1 MKYFA
6 ILILFLLGLTSQK
19 ICATNGGTHT
29 YQFLSL
35 TNSPRV
41 ASLGG
46 KLIAIKDSDVTLPY
60 YNPSLLNAS
69 MHNHLSLNYIN
80 YFAGINFGYTSY
92 ARTFKGIGNVAAGIH
107 FVNYGEFIAAD
118 ETGEI
123 TGTFKAGEYAIN
135 MFWSRQLLDSSFSIG
150 VNFKPVMSFLEKY
163 SSYGF
168 ATDLGITYQSKEKL
182 FTAALVIRNIG
193 SQLKAYNRKVF
204 EPLPF
209 EILLGGSI
217 KLRHAPFRICFTGHQ
232 LQTLDLTY
240 EKEEKTSEIQTTLSE
255 QHDTTERKIDQIT
268 SSLGDFADHFLRHMI
283 IGVEMPIIENNVYL
297 RFGYNYK
304 RRQELGVSSKM
315 STVGFS
321 WGFGLRISKI
331 FINYGR
337 AKYHLAG
344 PSNHISINMNLT
356 DFYKS
361 SNN

>member
-6 ILILFLLGLTSQK
+6 ILLFFLLGLNSQNIIATS
-19 ICATNGGTHT
+19 GGNHT
-29 YQFLSL
+29 YKFLSL

-46 KLIAIKDSDVTLPY
+46 KLIAIKDDDVSLPY

-69 MHNHLSLNYIN
+69 MNNHLALNYIN
-80 YFAGINFGYTSY
+80 YFAGINFGYASY
-92 ARTFKGIGNVAAGIH
+92 ARTIKGIGNVSAGIH
-107 FVNYGEFIAAD
+107 YINYGEFTAAD
-118 ETGEI
+118 ETGLI

-135 MFWSRQLLDSSFSIG
+135 MFWSRQLDSSFSVG
-150 VNFKPVMSFLEKY
+150 VNFKPIMSFLEKY

-168 ATDLGITYQSKEKL
+168 ATDLGITYQSDDKL
-182 FTAALVIRNIG
+182 FTAALVFRNIG

-240 EKEEKTSEIQTTLSE
+240 EKEEETTEIQTSLSE
-255 QHDTTERKIDQIT
+255 SLDTTEKKIDQIT
-268 SSLGDFADHFLRHMI
+268 SSLGDFADQFLRHTI
-283 IGVEMPIIENNVYL
+283 IGVEMPLIENNIYL

-304 RRQELGVSSKM
+304 RRQELGVSTKM

-337 AKYHLAG
+337 ANYHLAG
-344 PSNHISINMNLT
+344 PSNHFSIRVNLA
-356 DFYKS
+356 DFYTS
-361 SNN
+361 SPE